1 MAIAWIG
8 RRIYWSYHVNKRYSF
23 LFSSLLVVGLLQG
36 CGDDSSSDQP
46 KDDSNTTPP
55 NLIVDNDPTSCS
67 KLAQDG
73 SSVVV
78 GSNQNGDPA
87 APEGASGYRLGNTVK
102 YADKYM
108 VVANTPLAVKAGCDV
123 LKAGGSAVDAA
134 VAVQAVLGLVEPQ
147 SSTIAGS
154 GFMMY
159 YDAKTKQVTA
169 YDGRETAPAAAN
181 EYYLIRQ
188 NIYDPNSPPP
198 VPSARRSGR
207 SIGVPGV
214 MRLLEQAQKE
224 HGKLE
229 WKQLFG
235 EAIGLADNG
244 FRIPG
249 RLADAIASNAS
260 NLALDADAM
269 RTYFH
274 SDGSPRKVG
283 EIMTNE
289 AYARTLEALA
299 SKGANALHT
308 GPIAQAII
316 TEAGRPEGDDPAK
329 TPITPSLM
337 TLQDLSNYQVKKRD
351 PICTT
356 YRDRYYV
363 CTMPPPSS
371 GGIAVAQTLGILE
384 NFDMS
389 LYPPKNPE
397 NEGGVPDVMGVH
409 LVSEAER
416 LAYADRDKYVP
427 DTDFVELPA
436 QGIPSF
442 IDKNYLKQRA
452 ALINPNQSMGVAPAG
467 NFNTAAG
474 VDTTVEHGTT
484 QFTIVDAY
492 GNVVS
497 MTSTVESSMG
507 SFHMVDGFLLSNQ
520 LTDFSANPY
529 DSTGALVANRVEGG
543 KRPRSTM
550 APTLVFKGTTP
561 DEFYMATGSP
571 GGGTI
576 IQYVVKTLVGALDWN
591 LNAQQ
596 ATSLVNFG
604 ATNSKNTNIDS
615 SNVQLSLVDLI
626 EGLKAKGHGISNT
639 AQTSGI
645 STIMKV
651 NINNQSKYAGG
662 VDPRR
667 EGIVLGNGAL

>member
-1 MAIAWIG
+1 M
-8 RRIYWSYHVNKRYSF
+8 NPRYLVF
-23 LFSSLLVVGLLQG
+23 FSSLFAVGLLPG
-36 CGDDSSSDQP
+36 CGNNSTSDQSNNG
-46 KDDSNTTPP
+46 SNTGNPTKP
-55 NLIVDNDPTSCS
+55 NLMIDQDPTSCS
-67 KLAQDG
+67 KLIQDG

-78 GSNQNGDPA
+78 GSDQNGDPA
-87 APEGASGYRLGNTVK
+87 APEGASGYRLNNTVK

-108 VVANTPLAVKAGCDV
+108 VVANTPLAVKAGCEI
-123 LKAGGSAVDAA
+123 LKAGGTAVDAA

-159 YDAKTKQVTA
+159 YDANTKRVTA

-188 NIYDPNSPPP
+188 NLDDPNSPAP

-224 HGKLE
+224 HGKLK
-229 WKQLFG
+229 WNQLFD
-235 EAIGLADNG
+235 EAIHLADNG

-249 RLADAIASNAS
+249 RLADAIVSNAN
-260 NLALDADAM
+260 NLSLDANAM
-269 RTYFH
+269 ATYFYP
-274 SDGSPRKVG
+274 DGTPRKVG
-283 EIMTNE
+283 ETMTNK
-289 AYARTLEALA
+289 AYAKTLEALA
-299 SKGANALHT
+299 SQGAKAMYS
-308 GPIAQAII
+308 GPIAQNIVAK
-316 TEAGRPEGDDPAK
+316 AGQTIGDDIAR

-337 TLQDLSNYQVKKRD
+337 TLQDLSNYQVKKRT

-384 NFDMS
+384 NFDMAKY
-389 LYPPKNPE
+389 LPQNPE
-397 NEGGVPDVMGVH
+397 NEGGIPDVMGVH
-409 LVSEAER
+409 FISEAER
-416 LAYADRDKYVP
+416 LAYADRDKYVA
-427 DTDFVELPA
+427 DTDYVPLPA
-436 QGIPSF
+436 KGIVSLL
-442 IDKNYLKQRA
+442 DKNYLKQRA
-452 ALINPNQSMGVAPAG
+452 GLIDPNQSMGIAQAG
-467 NFNTAAG
+467 NFDSNSG
-474 VDTTVEHGTT
+474 IDTTVEHGTT
-484 QFTIVDAY
+484 QFTIVDTY

-520 LTDFSANPY
+520 LTDFSAYPY
-529 DSTGALVANRVEGG
+529 DNTGALVANRVEGG

-576 IQYVVKTLVGALDWN
+576 IQYVVKTLIGVLDWD

-604 ATNSKNTNIDS
+604 ATNSPNTNIDS
-615 SNVQLSLVDLI
+615 SNDQLSLLELI
-626 EGLKAKGHGISNT
+626 EGLKAKGHGVSNT

-645 STIMKV
+645 ATIMKV
-651 NINNQSKYAGG
+651 NIDNQSKYAGG

-667 EGIVLGNGAL
+667 EGIILGNGAL

>member
-1 MAIAWIG
+1 M
-8 RRIYWSYHVNKRYSF
+8 NKRYSF
-23 LFSSLLVVGLLQG
+23 FFSSLLAVGLLHG
-36 CGDDSSSDQP
+36 CGSDSSSDQS
-46 KDDSNTTPP
+46 KDDSNIGQPPQP
-55 NLIVDNDPTSCS
+55 NLIIDNDPSSCS

-87 APEGASGYRLGNTVK
+87 APEGASGYKLGNTVK

-108 VVANTPLAVKAGCDV
+108 VVANTPLAVKAGCEI

-159 YDAKTKQVTA
+159 YDAKTKTVTA

-188 NIYDPNSPPP
+188 NLDDPDSPAP
-198 VPSARRSGR
+198 VPNARRSGR

-214 MRLLEQAQKE
+214 MRLLEQAQQE
-224 HGKLE
+224 HGKLK
-229 WKQLFG
+229 WNQLFD
-235 EAIGLADNG
+235 EAIHLADNG

-249 RLADAIASNAS
+249 RLADAIVSNAN
-260 NLALDADAM
+260 NLALDANAM
-269 RTYFH
+269 KTYFYP
-274 SDGSPRKVG
+274 DGTPRKVG
-283 EIMTNE
+283 ETMTNQD
-289 AYARTLEALA
+289 YAKTLEALA
-299 SKGANALHT
+299 TQGAEAMYS
-308 GPIAQAII
+308 GPIAQKIV
-316 TEAGRPEGDDPAK
+316 EKAGQVVGDDSAR

-337 TLQDLSNYQVKKRD
+337 TLQDLSNYQVKKRT

-356 YRDRYYV
+356 FRDRYYV

-384 NFDMS
+384 SFDMAK
-389 LYPPKNPE
+389 YPPKNPE

-416 LAYADRDKYVP
+416 LAYADRDKYVA
-427 DTDFVELPA
+427 DTDFVPLPA
-436 QGIPSF
+436 RGIPSLL
-442 IDKNYLKQRA
+442 DRNYLKQRA
-452 ALINPNQSMGVAPAG
+452 ALINPNQSMGVAQAG
-467 NFNTAAG
+467 DFNSVAG
-474 VDTTVEHGTT
+474 VDRTVEHGTT

-520 LTDFSANPY
+520 LTDFSAHPY
-529 DSTGALVANRVEGG
+529 DSNGALVANRVEGG

-576 IQYVVKTLVGALDWN
+576 IQYVVKTLIGALDWN

-604 ATNSKNTNIDS
+604 ATNSPNTNIDS
-615 SNVQLSLVDLI
+615 SNDQLSLLELI
-626 EGLKAKGHGISNT
+626 EGLKAKGHGVSNT

-645 STIMKV
+645 ATIMRV
-651 NINNQSKYAGG
+651 EMDNQSKYAGG